1 MTTRVADRVGE
12 WTSRSFAGGYD
23 ELQRLADA
31 EFSGAVR
38 AGDTELFMTK
48 GVVVGV
54 QHGSI
59 EAFESSGTAYKAPS
73 PALPLLAVMQAR
85 ADTVRAK
92 YYTKQTP
99 LAEVDTALA
108 EGGFTGFVVLS
119 ENVLSGDYYQV
130 YHAGRSMSV
139 AYVGEGERLVTG
151 DEAFETAADEVGLY
165 EVRPVDV
172 RPVEIPAPAPG
183 PSPGPSTSSPKADDS
198 AGAAPDTDTT
208 TTTTTTTTADG
219 DAGGVL
225 EDDDGMSQAT
235 ASASAADRRGQDTHT
250 DTSTN
255 TEASPDTASEAVS
268 QHDPAEPEPEPA
280 AGADAGGQSAS
291 AQSAPTGETVPA
303 QTADGDEPRRQQ
315 PAGGGTQ
322 QTASP
327 APESELDSESDPESR
342 TSTTEQRTEQP
353 ATIETLAVP
362 SVDPERTVS
371 TQESRSRRSRETDE
385 PSETGHPETKTDAG
399 ADDDASAGVPG
410 ADRTAGADQAD
421 QHRETQPQQ
430 PQTADVERLKSEL
443 AAALSERD
451 ELRDQLETVT
461 QEREKLV
468 AEVERLEEKLAAETP
483 SDAGPDHRLSPED
496 ALSATDLFVR
506 YDSRGEMTLEK
517 AHNGAG
523 RREEAVANLRL
534 ETHAQFEPGASV
546 GGRDYETFLAETT
559 QYQFAEWVIQD
570 LLFEIRSTGNET
582 ALKTL
587 YDVLHAI
594 DRVEFA
600 GTVSVTAAED
610 DATTEEA
617 FDLVFRD
624 RMGDPLLVTNL
635 NDSLD
640 AASEPMMEQLVTA
653 AQRVGQSHERFAGAL
668 LVTTSFF
675 EPGAL
680 EVASGAT
687 KSGFL
692 SRDKRASF
700 VNLSR
705 KRGFHLCLVE
715 ARDQNFNLAVPEL

>member
-1 MTTRVADRVGE
+1 MTTRVTDRVGE

-38 AGDTELFMTK
+38 ADDTELFMTK

-108 EGGFTGFVVLS
+108 EGGFTGFIVLS

-172 RPVEIPAPAPG
+172 TPVEIPATD
-183 PSPGPSTSSPKADDS
+183 PGPSTSSPEADDS
-198 AGAAPDTDTT
+198 AGAAPDTDA
-208 TTTTTTTTADG
+208 TTTTTTATTADG
-219 DAGGVL
+219 DASGVL

-235 ASASAADRRGQDTHT
+235 ASASAADGRGQDTNT

-255 TEASPDTASEAVS
+255 TEASRDTASEAVS

-280 AGADAGGQSAS
+280 AGPDAGGQSAS
-291 AQSAPTGETVPA
+291 AQSAPTGETAPDR
-303 QTADGDEPRRQQ
+303 TADSDEPRRQQ
-315 PAGGGTQ
+315 PAGGRTQ

-327 APESELDSESDPESR
+327 ALDPEPELNSESDPESR
-342 TSTTEQRTEQP
+342 TSTTEQRAEQP

-371 TQESRSRRSRETDE
+371 TQESRSRRSHETDE
-385 PSETGHPETKTDAG
+385 SSETGHPETETDAG
-399 ADDDASAGVPG
+399 ANDDASASASG
-410 ADRTAGADQAD
+410 ADQTAGADQAD
-421 QHRETQPQQ
+421 HHRETQPQQ

-600 GTVSVTAAED
+600 GTVSATATAED
-610 DATTEEA
+610 DTTTEEA

-624 RMGDPLLVTNL
+624 RMGGPLLVTNL

-653 AQRVGQSHERFAGAL
+653 AQRVGQSHEHFAGAF